1 VLQRLT
7 RALAQAAQ
15 RDAFWL
21 ALLVLALLVS
31 EALGAAGVAVYSY
44 DHWDNFEYYTPMIA
58 AAHGRLLSGDLP
70 LWNPHQHLGESFL
83 ANPQMGTF
91 YPPYT
96 LAFLAVTGLGLG
108 WKWLCGL
115 IAVAHVMLGACGGFV
130 LLRHLGVRA
139 SLAFIAALGLAS
151 AGYLRAGAAFWIF
164 YAPTFGWFTWTLLGA
179 ARLLEGSRRVRDGAL
194 FVLGLVAQA
203 YVGHPQILVYVWLA
217 VGLFCAGYL
226 LVLSVPWRARL
237 AALLGLGVQALA
249 AGLLSLLTM
258 LPIFLHTQH
267 TVRKAAMTFDD
278 FVRISVSPFG
288 LLGLLLPGYRVR
300 DGFIVQESCAFML
313 HQAAWLVPA
322 LLLGGGLW
330 LRAERQGLR
339 KTPDPAL
346 GTTELPGT
354 AERRLGRTAAVLALT
369 GAVFLVFALG
379 HYVKVYGYTYGVP
392 VWSSFRYP
400 HKFLCVALPCL
411 GLAAALGLELIA
423 RAAPLRGGVRWGVS
437 CAAVALALG
446 LGLRFGWAKVMAQPV
461 PGVGLAAALVLLGL
475 APFVHKA
482 WARGALGVASIVS
495 GAAMVMLGQTFAP
508 HLIDEPHLRDSAL
521 YAQSGQ
527 ERVLPVHIDRDRFDI
542 VSRLL
547 YQSATQL
554 GIDSVTGLTT
564 SMAPDWYLAY
574 LPSNSRGLLPEASY
588 KELLPS
594 HFLRSLNV
602 RYVVAPRHHEKIERW
617 LRRAHF
623 HLDRELDTVALYR
636 TDDTLPR
643 AYFAS
648 QVLPFSDAEFRRGL
662 LRNEADL
669 RTAYVE
675 GNVALPPAPSAAVAR
690 GEVLRA
696 DFSDAERSV
705 LELESPEGG
714 FVVISVSYD
723 PSWVATLDGAAVP
736 LWRTNAMLQGLAV
749 PAGRHTLVL
758 TYQNAGLRYAAWAA
772 LVGLALL
779 AGLWALQRRA
789 LPRVAASGVP
799 SGDALLPQ

>member
-7 RALAQAAQ
+7 RALAHAAQ
-15 RDAFWL
+15 RDTFWL
-21 ALLVLALLVS
+21 ALLVLALLVT
-31 EALGAAGVAVYSY
+31 EGLGAWGATSYSY

-58 AAHGRLLSGDLP
+58 AAHGRLVSGDLP

-130 LLRHLGVRA
+130 LLRHFGVRA

-164 YAPTFGWFTWTLLGA
+164 FAPTFGWLAWTLLGA

-226 LVLSVPWRARL
+226 LVLSVPWRARW
-237 AALLGLGVQALA
+237 AALLGLGVHALA

-258 LPIFLHTQH
+258 LPIFLHAQH
-267 TVRKAAMTFDD
+267 TVRKTAMTFDD

-300 DGFIVQESCAFML
+300 DGFVVQESCAFML
-313 HQAAWLVPA
+313 HQAAWLLPA
-322 LLLGGGLW
+322 LGLGGWLW
-330 LRAERQGLR
+330 LRAERQRLR
-339 KTPDPAL
+339 KQ
-346 GTTELPGT
+346 PGT
-354 AERRLGRTAAVLALT
+354 AESPGSEARRLGRTAAVLAVT
-369 GAVFLVFALG
+369 GGVFLVFGLG
-379 HYVKVYGYTYGVP
+379 HYLKVYGYTYGIP

-400 HKFLCVALPCL
+400 HKFLSVALPCL

-423 RAAPLRGGVRWGVS
+423 RAERLHQGARWGVS
-437 CAAVALALG
+437 LAAVGLAFG
-446 LGLRFGWAKVMAQPV
+446 LGLRFGWAEVMARPV
-461 PGVGLAAALVLLGL
+461 PRLGLGCALVLLAL
-475 APFVHKA
+475 APFVHRA
-482 WARGALGVASIVS
+482 WARGALGVASIAS

-508 HLIDEPHLRDSAL
+508 HLIDEPHLRESAR
-521 YAQSGQ
+521 YARSGE

-554 GIDSVTGLTT
+554 GIDSVTGCTT
-564 SMAPDWYLAY
+564 SMAPDWYLSY

-588 KELLPS
+588 RELLPS

-602 RYVVAPRHHEKIERW
+602 RYVVAPRNHAKIEAW
-617 LRRAHF
+617 LKKGRF
-623 HLDRELDTVALYR
+623 QL
-636 TDDTLPR
+636 
-643 AYFAS
+643 
-648 QVLPFSDAEFRRGL
+648 
-662 LRNEADL
+662 
-669 RTAYVE
+669 
-675 GNVALPPAPSAAVAR
+675 
-690 GEVLRA
+690 
-696 DFSDAERSV
+696 ER
-705 LELESPEGG
+705 
-714 FVVISVSYD
+714 
-723 PSWVATLDGAAVP
+723 
-736 LWRTNAMLQGLAV
+736 
-749 PAGRHTLVL
+749 
-758 TYQNAGLRYAAWAA
+758 
-772 LVGLALL
+772 
-779 AGLWALQRRA
+779 
-789 LPRVAASGVP
+789 
-799 SGDALLPQ
+799 